1 MKNKNSTRRAFGR
14 RALAFG
20 IAMFAMVTLTAV
32 GFAAWLISSNAT
44 AEGDGGIKTEAVT
57 QANIKIEIKNVNTR
71 GELVANSDGSGE
83 KYDIVFSLPKIA
95 KGLVTFQDNGD
106 KDKGDK
112 DKGEQLGF
120 AFVGSVEHWERV
132 GSLKFSIRVPEII
145 VKAAGLTKSGDAWS
159 YSADNAYI
167 ALPEYAMDKDG
178 NALPKVVRDS
188 WDGSSMT
195 APVEFTNIS
204 DLAEVE
210 LTKTLTSG
218 KIAITKPASGTTAD
232 FAGTGLQFGWGER
245 YNHVNPADTFN
256 NKTDWTNIAKTG
268 ITLDKDTN
276 GNYESYIPNQVALE
290 LLKLQATVNGVDL
303 NGYITS
309 AGIALGGKTIDQY
322 VKEATDSQEVA
333 TQLATVQQKMADVIY
348 AEGFSRPT
356 YKLYIEAIVR

>member
-1 MKNKNSTRRAFGR
+1 MRNKNSTRRAFGR

-57 QANIKIEIKNVNTR
+57 QANIKIEIKNVNTS
-71 GELVANSDGSGE
+71 GELVKNSDGTGD
-83 KYDIVFSLPKIA
+83 KYDIVFSLPKDA
-95 KGLVTFQDNGD
+95 SGLVTFQDNDG
-106 KDKGDK
+106 K

-132 GSLKFSIRVPEII
+132 GSLKFSIRVPDII
-145 VKAAGLTKSGDAWS
+145 VKAAGLTKTGTAWS
-159 YSADNAYI
+159 YFVDNAYI

-178 NALPKVVRDS
+178 NALPKVVNGS
-188 WDGSSMT
+188 WDGSAKT
-195 APVEFTNIS
+195 APVEFEKIS
-204 DLAEVE
+204 DLAEVD
-210 LTKTLTSG
+210 LTKALTNGSI
-218 KIAITKPASGTTAD
+218 KITKPASDSTTAA
-232 FAGTGLQFGWGER
+232 FEGTGLQFGWGAR
-245 YNHVNPADTFN
+245 YNHVNPAITFN

-303 NGYITS
+303 NSYITS
-309 AGIALGGKTIDQY
+309 AGITLDGKTIDEY
-322 VKEATDSQEVA
+322 VKSATDSQAVA
-333 TQLATVQQKMADVIY
+333 NQLATVQQKMADVIY

>member
-57 QANIKIEIKNVNTR
+57 QANIKIEIKNVNDK
-71 GELVANSDGSGE
+71 GELVANSETGE
-83 KYDIVFSLPKIA
+83 KYDIVFSLPKDA
-95 KGLVTFQDNGD
+95 SGLVTFQNNG
-106 KDKGDK
+106 GK

-159 YSADNAYI
+159 YSANDAYI

-178 NALPKVVRDS
+178 NALPKVVGGS
-188 WDGSSMT
+188 WDDSSMT
-195 APVEFTNIS
+195 APVEFKNIS
-204 DLAEVE
+204 DLAEVD
-210 LTKTLTSG
+210 LTKTLVNG
-218 KIAITKPASGTTAD
+218 KIAITKPTPTSETTAT
-232 FAGTGLQFGWGER
+232 FAGTGLQFGWGAR
-245 YNHVNPADTFN
+245 YNHVNPAITFN
-256 NKTDWTNIAKTG
+256 SADWTNITKTG
-268 ITLDKDTN
+268 IELKKDTN

-309 AGIALGGKTIDQY
+309 AGITLGDKTIDEY
-322 VKEATDSQEVA
+322 VKGAADSQAVA